1 MGAAPGVAIAFAIA
15 PLLSQLLAGLNLSG
29 KRV

>member
-1 MGAAPGVAIAFAIA
+1 VAIAFAIA

-29 KRV
+29 KRA